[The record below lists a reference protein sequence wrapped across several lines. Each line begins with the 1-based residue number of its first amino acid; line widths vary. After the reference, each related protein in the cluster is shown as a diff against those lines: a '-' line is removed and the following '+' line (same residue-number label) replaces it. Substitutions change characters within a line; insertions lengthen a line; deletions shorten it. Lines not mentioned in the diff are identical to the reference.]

1 MPSEHEPLGG
11 ADLTCPRCKY
21 MTVRWLSDLQ
31 IYSCF
36 RLGCGWEG
44 VDPTNPAPLATQM
57 RQQHEREMAALRAE
71 IHELADALL
80 RVTGGMQEIAAVLQ
94 VPNDVPVI
102 DCVIKALAERDEL
115 QATVAVLVGVLTE
128 YAKKPDYLDVF
139 VPIRN
144 TLANL
149 PAAVV
154 AEQER
159 RERERRAL
167 ELAHKTIVDE
177 IGLCERGTCREC
189 DYLWQVVDNVRNA
202 LGGGDE

>member
-1 MPSEHEPLGG
+1 MRSEHEPLGG

-115 QATVAVLVGVLTE
+115 QANDGGLDCGHCRLQPTCESEFFVGCQQVAALADAFGVPQT
-128 YAKKPDYLDVF
+128 
-139 VPIRN
+139 
-144 TLANL
+144 
-149 PAAVV
+149 
-154 AEQER
+154 
-159 RERERRAL
+159 
-167 ELAHKTIVDE
+167 
-177 IGLCERGTCREC
+177 
-189 DYLWQVVDNVRNA
+189 
-202 LGGGDE
+202 